1 MMTNLTY
8 YKIRKKSDPTQFRKA
23 DGTWNQSGKVYD
35 TLGKLRAIITQHM
48 NSTSDYYRGKIQDWE
63 FVEYEVTV
71 KEVKQLIDVVD
82 KKKIF
87 ELLKK

>member
-1 MMTNLTY
+1 MTNLTY

-23 DGTWNQSGKVYD
+23 DGTWNGSGKVYD
-35 TLGKLRAIITQHM
+35 TLGKLRATITNWM
-48 NSTSDYYRGKIQDWE
+48 NSYSDYHRQGLQDIE
-63 FVEYEVTV
+63 IVEYEVRV
-71 KEVKQLIDVVD
+71 KEVKQLVDIVD

>member
-1 MMTNLTY
+1 MTNLVY
-8 YKIRKKSDPTQFRKA
+8 YKIRKKSDPTQFRKS

-48 NSTSDYYRGKIQDWE
+48 NSSNDYYRGKLQDWE
-63 FVEYEVTV
+63 IVEFEVQV
-71 KEVKQLIDVVD
+71 KEVKQLIDVID
-82 KKKIF
+82 PKKVW

>member
-1 MMTNLTY
+1 MTALTY
-8 YKIRKKSDPTQFRKA
+8 YKIRKKSNPELFRKA
-23 DGTWNQSGKVYD
+23 DGSWNQSGKVYD

-48 NSTSDYYRGKIQDWE
+48 NSTSDYYRKQVQDWE
-63 FVEYEVTV
+63 FVEYEVHV
-71 KEVKQLIDVVD
+71 KEVKQLVDIVD

>member
-1 MMTNLTY
+1 MTNLTY

-23 DGTWNQSGKVYD
+23 DGNWNTSGKVYD

-48 NSTSDYYRGKIQDWE
+48 NSTSDYYRQQIQDE
-63 FVEYEVTV
+63 FVEYEVCV
-71 KEVKQLIDVVD
+71 KEVRQLIDVVD